1 MFAALFVDDR
11 DVLVQPELREV
22 VRGAPLS
29 PDAFTGW
36 DEGTVH
42 ARSARSRVGRKS
54 PPIDDK
60 IMKFERSEKK
70 YERLMCSL

>member
-1 MFAALFVDDR
+1 MFATLFVDDR

-42 ARSARSRVGRKS
+42 FFVFSYIFFRK
-54 PPIDDK
+54 
-60 IMKFERSEKK
+60 KK
-70 YERLMCSL
+70 RKKDYPSIGFRG

>member
-42 ARSARSRVGRKS
+42 FFCFFLHFFS
-54 PPIDDK
+54 
-60 IMKFERSEKK
+60 
-70 YERLMCSL
+70 

>member
-42 ARSARSRVGRKS
+42 ARSEWTLVKS
-54 PPIDDK
+54 PPIG
-60 IMKFERSEKK
+60 R
-70 YERLMCSL
+70 

>member
-42 ARSARSRVGRKS
+42 FFVCFFLHFFS
-54 PPIDDK
+54 
-60 IMKFERSEKK
+60 
-70 YERLMCSL
+70 